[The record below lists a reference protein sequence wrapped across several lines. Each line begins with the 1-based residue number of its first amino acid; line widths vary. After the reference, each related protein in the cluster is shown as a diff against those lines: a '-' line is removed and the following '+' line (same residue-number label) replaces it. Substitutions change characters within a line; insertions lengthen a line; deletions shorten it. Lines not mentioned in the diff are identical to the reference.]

1 MSNRIKILSGMS
13 DSVGEVNTR
22 LRNAVESMGL
32 ILEEQDYMSIETP
45 ILEETELFVRKS
57 GGYMNSMLYSFVD
70 ADGKQVSLRPEF
82 TPSIIRYFIQERNSV
97 ILPARWWYSGPVFRY
112 DQDGTVGCRQFTQLG
127 AELLGINGTAADLE
141 IIELAIGT
149 LKSIGI
155 DNFQLKIGH
164 IGVLNNLLNSF
175 GLSEAARLFILA
187 NIRSLKMDTA
197 NSDLLTARA
206 ADLGIVGEITGSETS
221 SIISEMPREVAQT
234 LVQELLSESLQS
246 PLGQRTAEQIVDR
259 LLRKLA
265 ETDHPD
271 VFSNAVRVT
280 KEMVSIDDRPENVL
294 KQSEKIVASCDASDD
309 CLRELGNL
317 ADRLID
323 LLGDNVILDLGH
335 VRGIAYYTGMNF
347 DISICNGSNRV
358 RKLGGGGRY
367 DGLVRVLGGEENMPA
382 AGFAYSLEQIMDC
395 SNSDVYQPKAP

>member
-1 MSNRIKILSGMS
+1 MSDRIKILSGMS

-70 ADGKQVSLRPEF
+70 ADGKQISLRPEF

-112 DQDGTVGCRQFTQLG
+112 DQDGTGGFRQFTQLG
-127 AELLGINGTAADLE
+127 AELVGINGTTADWE

-187 NIRSLKMDTA
+187 NVRSLKMDTT
-197 NSDLLTARA
+197 NSDSLTSLAV
-206 ADLGIVGEITGSETS
+206 DLGIVGEVAGSKTS
-221 SIISEMPREVAQT
+221 SIISKMPRELAQS

-259 LLRKLA
+259 LLRKLV

-271 VFSNAVRVT
+271 VFANAVGVT
-280 KEMVSIDDRPENVL
+280 KKIVSINDKPENVL
-294 KQSEKIVASCDASDD
+294 KQSEKIVASCGANDNY
-309 CLRELGNL
+309 LRELDNL
-317 ADRLID
+317 VGRLVD

-335 VRGIAYYTGMNF
+335 ARGIAYYTGMNF
-347 DISICNGSNRV
+347 DVSMYNRSNKI

-395 SNSDVYQPKAP
+395 SNSDVYQP